1 MRGAV
6 VTGVQT
12 CALPIFAA
20 AAMVAVRAL
29 VALVAMVP
37 MRALVPV
44 VATIDLRRVVSPGAR
59 TVAAIALDAVLT
71 VAVAVVAV
79 RPVVARTIAAGSL
92 RLAIALVSRQ
102 VSLLGEAPSVIDSP
116 NCPCAAPPGSP
127 TPDPN
132 TLLWQGRRATPHT

>member
-29 VALVAMVP
+29 VALVSMVP
-37 MRALVPV
+37 MRALVPLF
-44 VATIDLRRVVSPGAR
+44 ATIDLRRVVSPGAR
-59 TVAAIALDAVLT
+59 TFAVIAMDAVVM

-102 VSLLGEAPSVIDSP
+102 VSLVGEALSVIDWP
-116 NCPCAAPPGSP
+116 N
-127 TPDPN
+127 
-132 TLLWQGRRATPHT
+132 